1 MKKIAEKRLPTI
13 RDLRVSEVR
22 LIDADGSQAGVVSVA
37 EAEARAEESGL
48 ELVVI
53 SPTAT
58 PPVVRIMDKGK
69 FLYELNKKAQVA
81 RKKQKQIQIKE
92 VKLRPV
98 TDEGDF
104 LVKVNNIKRFL
115 EHGDKVKI
123 TVRFRG
129 RELMHNDLGLEMM
142 QRIERELADLIV
154 LEQAPKMEGRQVV
167 MLISPKKKK

>member
-1 MKKIAEKRLPTI
+1 MKKIAEKRLPTV

-22 LIDADGSQAGVVSVA
+22 LIDADGSQAGIVSVA
-37 EAEARAEESGL
+37 EAEARAEEAGL

-58 PPVVRIMDKGK
+58 PPVCRIMDKGK
-69 FLYELNKKAQVA
+69 FLYELNKKAQIA

-142 QRIERELADLIV
+142 KRIERELADLVV
-154 LEQAPKMEGRQVV
+154 LEQSAKMEGRQIV